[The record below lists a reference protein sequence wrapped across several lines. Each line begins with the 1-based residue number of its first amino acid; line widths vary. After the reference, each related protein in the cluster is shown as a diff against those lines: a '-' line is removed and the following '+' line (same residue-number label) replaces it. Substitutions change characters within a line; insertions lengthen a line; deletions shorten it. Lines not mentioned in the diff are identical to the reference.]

1 MVWNVLGVIHWLV
14 SFSAMVMAGKALIKF
29 EVTFGWNE
37 PSQFYFTL
45 KMIYPRKD
53 RGLEP
58 GRMGVVGEEEKGRKR
73 GF

>member
-1 MVWNVLGVIHWLV
+1 
-14 SFSAMVMAGKALIKF
+14 MVMAGKALIKF
-29 EVTFGWNE
+29 EVTFGRNK
-37 PSQFYFTL
+37 PNQFYFTL
-45 KMIYPRKD
+45 KMTSPRKD